1 VERLRTLDDLRR
13 ALLLN
18 EWRDRDQDENVAAVD
33 ARHRTAVVERF
44 EGAVR
49 AALRQ
54 NDLDGRRKA
63 LKLLGG
69 LDLTLRGAG
78 DAPLTRD
85 FTGDLAELTGPGP
98 AALRELA
105 ARTLARLNPEPGAAA
120 VALGKLLGDPDPGLR
135 AAAAEALGGLV
146 ATAVSLEPEQDER
159 DPQHLRIIRAACA
172 VAPVAGRGL
181 ADGSADV
188 RRHCGEALAQVA
200 EVLGALVDE
209 PPATEEVA
217 DWPAY
222 QREVEGER
230 AVLGPLIAAVGD
242 QSAALARSAAD
253 PDARVRVVARHA
265 LEEVAG
271 TRWRLLRRAS
281 SAVAAPEGGGD
292 RVAGERSAQFL
303 LEDPLLAGLRQA
315 LPALAAGVQDDP
327 DVQGRRAAIDV
338 LEALGRQAAPA
349 APALLAALADRDRFV
364 RWAAA
369 RALGKVRPT
378 NTETVIPALTRLLKD
393 GDLNLELAAVN
404 ALCAYGPG
412 ARAALPALTEAVRAP
427 EPEMRLAVMR
437 ALECI
442 GSDEAAWLAVLNAA
456 LTDPDGR
463 VRQVAGE
470 LLEKVGPSRREAA
483 NALLRPPA
491 REGTGAKA
499 VGSVRP
505 R

>member
-1 VERLRTLDDLRR
+1 
-13 ALLLN
+13 
-18 EWRDRDQDENVAAVD
+18 
-33 ARHRTAVVERF
+33 
-44 EGAVR
+44 
-49 AALRQ
+49 
-54 NDLDGRRKA
+54 
-63 LKLLGG
+63 
-69 LDLTLRGAG
+69 
-78 DAPLTRD
+78 
-85 FTGDLAELTGPGP
+85 
-98 AALRELA
+98 
-105 ARTLARLNPEPGAAA
+105 
-120 VALGKLLGDPDPGLR
+120 
-135 AAAAEALGGLV
+135 
-146 ATAVSLEPEQDER
+146 
-159 DPQHLRIIRAACA
+159 
-172 VAPVAGRGL
+172 
-181 ADGSADV
+181 
-188 RRHCGEALAQVA
+188 
-200 EVLGALVDE
+200 
-209 PPATEEVA
+209 
-217 DWPAY
+217 
-222 QREVEGER
+222 
-230 AVLGPLIAAVGD
+230 
-242 QSAALARSAAD
+242 
-253 PDARVRVVARHA
+253 
-265 LEEVAG
+265 
-271 TRWRLLRRAS
+271 
-281 SAVAAPEGGGD
+281 
-292 RVAGERSAQFL
+292 
-303 LEDPLLAGLRQA
+303 LRQA